1 MSCLPHTLHL
11 LPASPG
17 ALRAHPHHTP
27 SACWCPNVPLTS
39 HLWGSCP
46 HPQAWPLGLATQLLQ
61 EVSKGS
67 LLPSHDTKAT
77 RPLTPFLAATQPWSM
92 ACPELLPCHQ
102 QSLQS
107 LLALPGRGAEQ
118 PCPSLPSEGAGSQH
132 STQKRG
138 LEHLWGL

>member
-11 LPASPG
+11 LPASPR
-17 ALRAHPHHTP
+17 ALQAHLHHTP
-27 SACWCPNVPLTS
+27 SACWCPNMHLTS

-67 LLPSHDTKAT
+67 LPSSHNTKAVSL
-77 RPLTPFLAATQPWSM
+77 PTPFLAVQPRSM

-118 PCPSLPSEGAGSQH
+118 PCPSLPSEGTGSQH

-138 LEHLWGL
+138 LEHPWGF